1 MGLLKHLTASTTA
14 EKEAKK
20 AKKEAKRSQK
30 AAEKATNPDGMTNGG
45 RRTSSVTAQIS
56 RQARRFSTAIAPT
69 LTKIEAVHILQKLDE
84 VRVKMND
91 VAQLQ
96 GAIEHY
102 VLRNSAQFE
111 PVELDIINKEG
122 YRIMQASVYP
132 DEIVLQEGSKKIC
145 EVTLIDLEDT
155 SNLLKIKHPVS
166 GMTVYELRELGGTI
180 LIQTN
185 TDDLKGARIM
195 TQTSGLSSLFL
206 NCGCAFSKESWSVM
220 TQDVS
225 MATVRPNRSFWSENE
240 IKIQWDP
247 NCENELRLISLVFG
261 IGQMVRVAFPQLF
274 HIVKEYR
281 QPEEPPV
288 WEDGWSEKVISFRQL
303 VPSDGD
309 PSRIGSPRQEMLIA
323 PICAARLSVG
333 VILPFTA
340 QTAAILME
348 TPSKCIIL
356 GCPSAET
363 LEKFTTSI

>member
-1 MGLLKHLTASTTA
+1 
-14 EKEAKK
+14 
-20 AKKEAKRSQK
+20 
-30 AAEKATNPDGMTNGG
+30 MTNTG

-102 VLRNSAQFE
+102 VLRNSAQFD

-132 DEIVLQEGSKKIC
+132 DEIILQEGSKKIC
-145 EVTLIDLEDT
+145 EITLIDTEDT
-155 SNLLKIKHPVS
+155 SSMLKIKHPVS

-185 TDDLKGARIM
+185 TDELKGARVM

-206 NCGCAFSKESWSVM
+206 NCGCAFSKETWSVL
-220 TQDVS
+220 TQDKI
-225 MATVRPNRSFWSENE
+225 MANVRPNRSFWSENE

-274 HIVKEYR
+274 HIVKE
-281 QPEEPPV
+281 
-288 WEDGWSEKVISFRQL
+288 FRQ
-303 VPSDGD
+303 
-309 PSRIGSPRQEMLIA
+309 RNQ
-323 PICAARLSVG
+323 
-333 VILPFTA
+333 
-340 QTAAILME
+340 
-348 TPSKCIIL
+348 
-356 GCPSAET
+356 
-363 LEKFTTSI
+363 

>member
-1 MGLLKHLTASTTA
+1 MALVFLKSEFTSLILIPITEEKKHLTGSATA
-14 EKEAKK
+14 EKEAKR
-20 AKKEAKRSQK
+20 AKKQEAKKQKSQK
-30 AAEKATNPDGMTNGG
+30 ASSEKANNVPDGMTNTG
-45 RRTSSVTAQIS
+45 RRTSSVTAQIT

-102 VLRNSAQFE
+102 VLRNSAQFD

-122 YRIMQASVYP
+122 FRIMQASVYP
-132 DEIVLQEGSKKIC
+132 DEIILQEGSKKIC
-145 EVTLIDLEDT
+145 EVTLIDMEDT
-155 SNLLKIKHPVS
+155 SSLLKIKHPVS

-185 TDDLKGARIM
+185 TDELKGARLM

-206 NCGCAFSKESWSVM
+206 NCGCAFSKETWSVL
-220 TQDVS
+220 TQDKI
-225 MATVRPNRSFWSENE
+225 MANVRPNRSFWSENE

-274 HIVKEYR
+274 HIVKE
-281 QPEEPPV
+281 
-288 WEDGWSEKVISFRQL
+288 FRQ
-303 VPSDGD
+303 
-309 PSRIGSPRQEMLIA
+309 RNQ
-323 PICAARLSVG
+323 
-333 VILPFTA
+333 
-340 QTAAILME
+340 
-348 TPSKCIIL
+348 
-356 GCPSAET
+356 
-363 LEKFTTSI
+363 

>member
-1 MGLLKHLTASTTA
+1 MNETYTLFFQKHLTVSTTA
-14 EKEAKK
+14 EKEAKR
-20 AKKEAKRSQK
+20 AKKEAKRQSQKSQK
-30 AAEKATNPDGMTNGG
+30 AAEKSSNAPDGMTNTG
-45 RRTSSVTAQIS
+45 RRTSSVTAQIT

-102 VLRNSAQFE
+102 VLRNSAQFD

-122 YRIMQASVYP
+122 FRIMQASVYP

-145 EVTLIDLEDT
+145 EVTLIDTEDT
-155 SNLLKIKHPVS
+155 SSLLKIKHPVS

-185 TDDLKGARIM
+185 TDELKGARVM

-206 NCGCAFSKESWSVM
+206 NCGCAFSKETWSVL
-220 TQDVS
+220 TQDKI
-225 MATVRPNRSFWSENE
+225 MASVRPNRSFWSENE
-240 IKIQWDP
+240 IKVSSKELEGFSNNQFQIDWDP

-274 HIVKEYR
+274 HIVKE
-281 QPEEPPV
+281 
-288 WEDGWSEKVISFRQL
+288 FRQ
-303 VPSDGD
+303 
-309 PSRIGSPRQEMLIA
+309 RNQ
-323 PICAARLSVG
+323 
-333 VILPFTA
+333 
-340 QTAAILME
+340 
-348 TPSKCIIL
+348 
-356 GCPSAET
+356 
-363 LEKFTTSI
+363 